1 MILIGKTMNN
11 IFLIFL
17 LVSFLAPNKTRYWNL
32 GISIKENSSKRI
44 IQKEISLN
52 DIAVEQSNF
61 YTQNETIYTL
71 NKNYIIEPEE
81 QQNIFDLDQESTP
94 LNNDLNIK
102 ALIMNNE
109 YFEVAKKLISF
120 SDTDIEINFDSQND
134 YFYCSSLVYY
144 NIGNINEA
152 HSNIN
157 KISNKDG
164 DVKILFLEA
173 LILNQI
179 DTEQANIVLNK
190 IISDFPSD
198 DYSDYAKDI
207 LRENQ

>member
-1 MILIGKTMNN
+1 MNN

-144 NIGNINEA
+144 N
-152 HSNIN
+152 
-157 KISNKDG
+157 
-164 DVKILFLEA
+164 
-173 LILNQI
+173 
-179 DTEQANIVLNK
+179 
-190 IISDFPSD
+190 
-198 DYSDYAKDI
+198 
-207 LRENQ
+207 

>member
-1 MILIGKTMNN
+1 
-11 IFLIFL
+11 
-17 LVSFLAPNKTRYWNL
+17 
-32 GISIKENSSKRI
+32 
-44 IQKEISLN
+44 
-52 DIAVEQSNF
+52 
-61 YTQNETIYTL
+61 
-71 NKNYIIEPEE
+71 
-81 QQNIFDLDQESTP
+81 
-94 LNNDLNIK
+94 
-102 ALIMNNE
+102 
-109 YFEVAKKLISF
+109 
-120 SDTDIEINFDSQND
+120 
-134 YFYCSSLVYY
+134 VYY

>member
-1 MILIGKTMNN
+1 MNN

-207 LRENQ
+207 LRENQWY

>member
-32 GISIKENSSKRI
+32 GISIKEKSSKRI